1 MSEQQIADGESVR
14 IKRGRKIVTIK
25 AATADPKTI
34 RSFEGHIVVDEL
46 ASAKEEKLPA
56 QRMEDAIGKLQS
68 ALSALALA
76 QEQLA
81 IVDSQML
88 GCDENRRRVVE
99 SSKENPLDTAND
111 IESHRSQAG
120 QIKEAADLV
129 AKAGK
134 AIGGKAG
141 FIAQALAS
149 VYKDELIAGDRER
162 DKQAAKIKDGADPR
176 QPPLFPEKT
185 DND

>member
-1 MSEQQIADGESVR
+1 MKKQPKKPEVESVTLSAGG
-14 IKRGRKIVTIK
+14 KTVTIK
-25 AATADPKTI
+25 GDPLKVLADAAKAVAPK
-34 RSFEGHIVVDEL
+34 DDM
-46 ASAKEEKLPA
+46 LPA
-56 QRMEDAIGKLQS
+56 QRMKDAIGKLQS

-76 QEQLA
+76 QEQLS

-162 DKQAAKIKDGADPR
+162 DKQAAKMKDGADPR

>member
-1 MSEQQIADGESVR
+1 VKKEPKKTEVESVTFSG
-14 IKRGRKIVTIK
+14 IGKTVTIK
-25 AATADPKTI
+25 GDPLKVLADAAKKTT
-34 RSFEGHIVVDEL
+34 EKD
-46 ASAKEEKLPA
+46 EKLPA
-56 QRMEDAIGKLQS
+56 QRMEEAIGKLQD
-68 ALSALALA
+68 ALSALELVAESLS
-76 QEQLA
+76 
-81 IVDSQML
+81 IIDSQML

-162 DKQAAKIKDGADPR
+162 DKQAAKIKDGVDPR
-176 QPPLFPEKT
+176 QAPLFPDGDEE
-185 DND
+185 

>member
-1 MSEQQIADGESVR
+1 MSKKKTSEGTSVTVSGGG
-14 IKRGRKIVTIK
+14 KTVTIK
-25 AATADPKTI
+25 GDVSKVLSAA
-34 RSFEGHIVVDEL
+34 VN
-46 ASAKEEKLPA
+46 SAIAQNKDDMLPA

-76 QEQLA
+76 QEQLS

-162 DKQAAKIKDGADPR
+162 DKQAAKIKDGVDPR
-176 QPPLFPEKT
+176 QAPLFPDGDEE
-185 DND
+185 

>member
-1 MSEQQIADGESVR
+1 
-14 IKRGRKIVTIK
+14 
-25 AATADPKTI
+25 
-34 RSFEGHIVVDEL
+34 
-46 ASAKEEKLPA
+46 
-56 QRMEDAIGKLQS
+56 
-68 ALSALALA
+68 
-76 QEQLA
+76 
-81 IVDSQML
+81 ML

-162 DKQAAKIKDGADPR
+162 DKQAAKIKDGVDPR
-176 QPPLFPEKT
+176 QAPLFPDGDEE
-185 DND
+185 